1 MKNKVPMSNEQAV
14 AEFERVRQMMLEAKE
29 RLLKVQFSVNDRA
42 LYARAQRAY
51 FKLDQALMEVQF

>member
-14 AEFERVRQMMLEAKE
+14 AEFERVRQMVLEAKE
-29 RLLKVQFSVNDRA
+29 RLLKVQFSVSDQP
-42 LYARAQRAY
+42 LYQKAQRAY